1 MKKIIVVLGV
11 IGLLIG
17 CFFSIFSILWE
28 LSEIRGACQDC
39 PVNFWE
45 NTTSSDKMNI
55 ILMGI
60 IGALIGGSIGWVINR
75 LFKK

>member
-1 MKKIIVVLGV
+1 MKILIFAFGV

-17 CFFSIFSILWE
+17 CSFPIFSILWE

-45 NTTSSDKMNI
+45 KITSSDIMNI
-55 ILMGI
+55 ILMGF
-60 IGALIGGSIGWVINR
+60 IGASIGGSIGLVMHR

>member
-1 MKKIIVVLGV
+1 MKRLVVVLGV

-17 CFFSIFSILWE
+17 CFLPVFSILWE

-39 PVNFWE
+39 PVNFWK
-45 NTTSSDKMNI
+45 NTTYSDIVNI
-55 ILMGI
+55 ILYGI
-60 IGALIGGSIGWVINR
+60 VGGLIGGSIGLVMYK